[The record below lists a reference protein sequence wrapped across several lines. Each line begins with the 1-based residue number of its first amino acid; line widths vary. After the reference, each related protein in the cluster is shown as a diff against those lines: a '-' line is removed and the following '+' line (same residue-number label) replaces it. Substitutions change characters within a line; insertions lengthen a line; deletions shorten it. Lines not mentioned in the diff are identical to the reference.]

1 MQIKSN
7 LVDIK
12 NRVIYPALIKVED
25 KKIISITKIDEKLN
39 NYILPGFIDSHIHIE
54 SSMLAPSE
62 FARLAIIHGSVAT
75 VSDPHEIANILGL
88 DGINFMLDNASK
100 TNFKFFFGASPCVPA
115 TTFETSGATLTP
127 EDIEKLLQNPKIKF
141 LSEVMNF
148 PGVLMGDKDMLA
160 KIELAKKYN
169 KPIDGHAPALS
180 GDDLKKYINTPQQE
194 FVEAL
199 VFYEIV
205 KNNRIMD
212 YSEFEEISLLPEN
225 YVLGLC
231 DVIGELRRM
240 VLESIKNDD
249 VENAKKYYEF
259 MEKIYD
265 YIMKFDYYHVIDGL
279 RRKQDISRS
288 LLEKTNGDLVN
299 FIENLKLRN
308 EIKKLKNE

>member
-1 MQIKSN
+1 MKE
-7 LVDIK
+7 D
-12 NRVIYPALIKVED
+12 LIKYFEEKDSIREKALKLSREIVR
-25 KKIISITKIDEKLN
+25 KIAMSIR
-39 NYILPGFIDSHIHIE
+39 HIHK
-54 SSMLAPSE
+54 LKK
-62 FARLAIIHGSVAT
+62 
-75 VSDPHEIANILGL
+75 DDNILFSSIAGNIVEL
-88 DGINFMLDNASK
+88 N
-100 TNFKFFFGASPCVPA
+100 
-115 TTFETSGATLTP
+115 E
-127 EDIEKLLQNPKIKF
+127 LLQHHP
-141 LSEVMNF
+141 
-148 PGVLMGDKDMLA
+148 
-160 KIELAKKYN
+160 
-169 KPIDGHAPALS
+169 
-180 GDDLKKYINTPQQE
+180 DLKKYINTPQQE